1 MTLLKSHHQIHQV
14 HRQSLKFNGIIL
26 MDQKQHQQVEVVL
39 HTTPAVLTVPKDL
52 LEDI

>member
-26 MDQKQHQQVEVVL
+26 MDQKQHQQAEAL

>member
-26 MDQKQHQQVEVVL
+26 MDQKQHQQVEAVL
-39 HTTPAVLTVPKDL
+39 HTTPTVLTVPKDL
-52 LEDI
+52 LVDI